1 MKISVVNLTKVI
13 TVTVTYPVPTMVIAV
28 PIMKRNVLEEIVKM
42 TEMSD
47 VKATVDPATLTK
59 DVGAM
64 NHVLHGVI
72 VVSTIKKNVMTLVTV
87 VTDVSI
93 FAETITQTR
102 LVIVIPHAHIMV
114 IVVTTTKKNA
124 LVLVMDVLVT
134 AEEATMMKVVTVILP
149 VLTMVTVV
157 IITKKN
163 V

>member
-1 MKISVVNLTKVI
+1 VKISVVNLTKVI

-47 VKATVDPATLTK
+47 VKATVDPVTLQK
-59 DVGAM
+59 VVIAIAR
-64 NHVLHGVI
+64 VLHLETAV
-72 VVSTIKKNVMTLVTV
+72 TITKKNVMTLVTV

-102 LVIVIPHAHIMV
+102 IVIVIPHAHIMV

-134 AEEATMMKVVTVILP
+134 AEEATMTKVVTVILP